1 MSRSPRCTSSIGSA
15 MLPVPSTS
23 RTTSG
28 RGGIAGVRTRFSRL
42 VEPPGSSVSSSVAG
56 VTHGSGGS
64 GSTAQGAPAAPA
76 APDAG
81 AKAAVSRRTR
91 ASAIERRGARKRGRR
106 VARRRRDHHD
116 VPAPDPAPGQD
127 PAPDPAPDDGRDL
140 RPSPDDVR
148 DPKPSRPRHEG
159 VRAPGPGPDDVRD
172 PEPSHQVL
180 RPQAPGPDGVRD
192 LDPGHHDVRDPTV
205 ILPRRPP
212 DRHRSHPPSRPSAAP
227 YSGE

>member
-28 RGGIAGVRTRFSRL
+28 RGGMAGVRTRFSRL

-64 GSTAQGAPAAPA
+64 GSTAQGAPAAP
-76 APDAG
+76 DAG

-91 ASAIERRGARKRGRR
+91 ASAIERRGARKRGRGRR
-106 VARRRRDHHD
+106 VAGRRGDHHD
-116 VPAPDPAPGQD
+116 APAPDPGQA
-127 PAPDPAPDDGRDL
+127 PAPDPGDGRDL
-140 RPSPDDVR
+140 RPS
-148 DPKPSRPRHEG
+148 
-159 VRAPGPGPDDVRD
+159 PDDVRD